1 MDKRS
6 SNSSRVKIADT
17 ITPTP
22 DIDTDAVSK
31 WLPFIFAGGAIGIA
45 LFALRE
51 IKNTKNEI
59 VNMKSENGTK
69 LIEKKMELLE
79 DQLKGISDHL
89 KVNSNKPQPR
99 HIPPKVKKVIIEPE
113 PEPEINIINDFDENE
128 YEEVEVTD
136 DEEES

>member
-6 SNSSRVKIADT
+6 GSRIKMIET
-17 ITPTP
+17 QT
-22 DIDTDAVSK
+22 IDTDAVSK
-31 WLPFIFAGGAIGIA
+31 WIPYVFAGGALGIA

-59 VNMKSENGTK
+59 TTIKSQNGTK
-69 LIEKKMELLE
+69 NIEKKMELLE
-79 DQLKGISDHL
+79 EQLKCISDHL

-99 HIPPKVKKVIIEPE
+99 HTPQKVKNIIIEPE
-113 PEPEINIINDFDENE
+113 PEPKVNIINDYDESE